1 MPSQHGRTEV
11 HSDIDAHYGRL
22 LAQHLN
28 DEDAKD
34 RDQEAVEQIERE
46 IIAAIRSTGSY
57 TWGPLP
63 AQTIGHDEMVEHVDY
78 FGLIT
83 AAQPKNHTVAGTL
96 LNLIVVEA
104 AEKVAIEFA
113 PVVLKH
119 RKALALRERAMQR
132 AGV

>member
-1 MPSQHGRTEV
+1 M

-22 LAQHLN
+22 LAQHLS

-46 IIAAIRSTGSY
+46 IVAAIRSTGSY
-57 TWGPLP
+57 TWGPQP
-63 AQTIGHDEMVEHVDY
+63 AQTIGHDEMVEHIDY

-96 LNLIVVEA
+96 VSVIVVEA
-104 AEKVAIEFA
+104 AEKVAEEFA

-119 RKALALRERAMQR
+119 RKALAQDERALQR

>member
-1 MPSQHGRTEV
+1 M

-46 IIAAIRSTGSY
+46 IVAAIRSTGSY

-63 AQTIGHDEMVEHVDY
+63 AQTIGHDEMVEHIDY

-96 LNLIVVEA
+96 VSVLVVEA
-104 AEKVAIEFA
+104 AEKVAEEFA
-113 PVVLKH
+113 PLVLKH
-119 RKALALRERAMQR
+119 RKALAKEERALQR

>member
-1 MPSQHGRTEV
+1 MNPAPCTFSR
-11 HSDIDAHYGRL
+11 DLAAHL
-22 LAQHLN
+22 D
-28 DEDAKD
+28 DEDAADAK
-34 RDQEAVEQIERE
+34 QIAIEQIERE

-57 TWGPLP
+57 TWGPQP
-63 AQTIGHDEMVEHVDY
+63 AQTIGHDEMVEHIDY

-83 AAQPKNHTVAGTL
+83 AAQIKNHTVAGTL

-104 AEKVAIEFA
+104 AEKVAEEFA

-119 RKALALRERAMQR
+119 RKAIAADERAMQR

>member
-1 MPSQHGRTEV
+1 MQADT
-11 HSDIDAHYGRL
+11 DIHYGRL
-22 LAQHLN
+22 LAQHLS

-46 IIAAIRSTGSY
+46 IVAAIRSTGSY
-57 TWGPLP
+57 TWGPQP
-63 AQTIGHDEMVEHVDY
+63 AQTIGLDEMVEYIDY

-83 AAQPKNHTVAGTL
+83 AAQPKNHTIAGTL

-104 AEKVAIEFA
+104 AEKVAVEFA

-119 RKALALRERAMQR
+119 RKALAQDERAMQR

>member
-1 MPSQHGRTEV
+1 MQADT
-11 HSDIDAHYGRL
+11 DIHYGRL

-46 IIAAIRSTGSY
+46 IVAAIRSTGSY

-63 AQTIGHDEMVEHVDY
+63 AQTIGHDEMVEHIDY

-96 LNLIVVEA
+96 VSVLVVEA
-104 AEKVAIEFA
+104 AEKVAEEFA
-113 PVVLKH
+113 PLVLKH
-119 RKALALRERAMQR
+119 RKALAKEERALQR